1 MMLDVG
7 TGPGHWV
14 IEVADKYGSANV
26 IGIDLSPIQ
35 PEDVPPNAEFRVA
48 DLTED
53 MYMFHDHSMDLVHSR
68 YSIWKAV
75 SYYRMIKAGVL
86 EHQWD
91 PYIREVF
98 RILKPGTGYAQ
109 FIETGLAVWDGND
122 VPEGTPFQL
131 VSLSLLHS

>member
-1 MMLDVG
+1 VSRFHGIITNVYNLPNDDHEIDRLDKLHFVMKSILRSNIIVPVPPNPTMMLDVG

-53 MYMFHDHSMDLVHSR
+53 MYMFHDNSMDLVHSR
-68 YSIWKAV
+68 YSISKG
-75 SYYRMIKAGVL
+75 S
-86 EHQWD
+86 
-91 PYIREVF
+91 F
-98 RILKPGTGYAQ
+98 
-109 FIETGLAVWDGND
+109 
-122 VPEGTPFQL
+122 
-131 VSLSLLHS
+131 LL

>member
-1 MMLDVG
+1 
-7 TGPGHWV
+7 
-14 IEVADKYGSANV
+14 
-26 IGIDLSPIQ
+26 
-35 PEDVPPNAEFRVA
+35 
-48 DLTED
+48 
-53 MYMFHDHSMDLVHSR
+53 
-68 YSIWKAV
+68 
-75 SYYRMIKAGVL
+75 MIKAGVL

-122 VPEGTPFQL
+122 VPEGSPFQL